1 MGSNLQYQRIISLL
15 YFFAQASTDMY
26 VNNDSK
32 SKVIDNDKVLDVTIT
47 IVLCE
52 STNTQISSKISKK
65 KWHFTA
71 LNFKTC
77 IK

>member
-1 MGSNLQYQRIISLL
+1 MGSNLQYQGIISLL

-26 VNNDSK
+26 VNNGSK
-32 SKVIDNDKVLDVTIT
+32 SKARDNDKVLDATIT

-65 KWHFTA
+65 MTTFHSS
-71 LNFKTC
+71 
-77 IK
+77 